1 MERLI
6 FRVILIL
13 AVVSFLVYMFAR
25 EISQVYA
32 LHRENDKVKLEGKEL
47 EMDNNELRM
56 KIDLI
61 KTDKVYMEKIIREE
75 LGMIKTGEKIYRFKE

>member
-1 MERLI
+1 MERVI

-13 AVVSFLVYMFAR
+13 AVVSFLVYLFAR

-32 LHRENDKVKLEGKEL
+32 LHKENDKVKLEGKEL
-47 EMDNNELRM
+47 EMANNELRK
-56 KIDLI
+56 KIELI
-61 KTDKVYMEKIIREE
+61 KTDKIFMEKIIREE

>member
-1 MERLI
+1 LERLI

-13 AVVSFLVYMFAR
+13 AVVSFLVYLFAR

-47 EMDNNELRM
+47 EMANNELRK
-56 KIDLI
+56 KIELI
-61 KTDKVYMEKIIREE
+61 KTDKVFMEKIIREE